1 LAEPPAALD
10 QTFLV
15 AVNRQVR
22 GKLPPGS
29 ADFGRFNMGFQN
41 EEMTLDGLIAAIT
54 AGHAWTAPHEHV
66 RRHRPTSRR
75 PDHLTTYRVKENVI
89 SSQLLALDA
98 DTGDERSTF
107 AAWLADP
114 FVARHAA
121 LLHETAS
128 ATPDDPRTRVIF
140 LLDEPLPPAE
150 YELALQ
156 ALLARYPF
164 CDQSVRHAA
173 AAFFGAPNCRYVRL
187 GNVLPV
193 ETLQA
198 ELIAPLE
205 ETRELERAARA
216 EARARRLAERLAK
229 GPLPAVAPP
238 ELVAVYVREALRGEA
253 ETVAELPAGQGL
265 RHLQLFTAAIRLGSL
280 QAAPWLS
287 SAAAEELAGARDAL
301 LDAAE
306 RNGYTADYGFD
317 DAVRTVDNGLDIGLR
332 EPAEEPWWHGDSP
345 AAFTIGQPVV
355 ARTAERELARGRIA
369 SYRYAAD
376 IDDWEFS
383 LTGAPHTWYAA
394 ALLDGA

>member
-1 LAEPPAALD
+1 MPDSPSALNR
-10 QTFLV
+10 TFLV

-22 GKLPPGS
+22 GKLRTGS
-29 ADFGRFNMGFQN
+29 AEFGRFNMGFQN
-41 EEMTLDGLIAAIT
+41 QELTLDGLIAAIT
-54 AGHAWTAPHEHV
+54 AGHAWTAPHQHL
-66 RRHRPTSRR
+66 RHHRPTSRR

-98 DTGDERSTF
+98 DTGDERSAF

-114 FVARHAA
+114 FVARYAA

-150 YELALQ
+150 YELALL

-164 CDQSVRHAA
+164 CDHSVRHAA

-205 ETRELERAARA
+205 EARELERAARA
-216 EARARRLAERLAK
+216 GARAHRLVT
-229 GPLPAVAPP
+229 GPLPATAPP
-238 ELVAVYVREALRGEA
+238 ELVTAYVREALRGEA
-253 ETVAELPAGQGL
+253 ESVAELPAGQGL
-265 RHLQLFTAAIRLGSL
+265 RHLQLFSAAIRLGSL
-280 QAAPWLS
+280 QAAAWLS
-287 SAAAEELAGARDAL
+287 PAAAELLGAARESL

-306 RNGYTADYGFD
+306 RNGYIADYGFD
-317 DAVRTVDNGLDIGLR
+317 DALRAVDNGLDIGLR

-345 AAFTIGQPVV
+345 TAFTIGQPVV
-355 ARTAERELARGRIA
+355 ARTPERELARGRIA

-394 ALLDGA
+394 ALLEVG